1 MSGFQPSFLLFI
13 TIKKKS
19 ESLFS
24 PRINQQNVCAQS
36 DTSLVSL
43 IADSSESAH
52 LNKSKEI
59 KMKKMTVATLFTAT
73 MLLFSFNSAFAGNEG
88 LPADRVIAAIQTA
101 VAANPG
107 LIHEVEVETKQG
119 KLTVEVKIIDAKGQ
133 KVKVKVD
140 PETNAVIPA
149 K

>member
-1 MSGFQPSFLLFI
+1 
-13 TIKKKS
+13 
-19 ESLFS
+19 
-24 PRINQQNVCAQS
+24 
-36 DTSLVSL
+36 
-43 IADSSESAH
+43 
-52 LNKSKEI
+52 
-59 KMKKMTVATLFTAT
+59 MKKMTVATLFTAT

-119 KLTVEVKIIDAKGQ
+119 KLAVEVKIIDAKGQ